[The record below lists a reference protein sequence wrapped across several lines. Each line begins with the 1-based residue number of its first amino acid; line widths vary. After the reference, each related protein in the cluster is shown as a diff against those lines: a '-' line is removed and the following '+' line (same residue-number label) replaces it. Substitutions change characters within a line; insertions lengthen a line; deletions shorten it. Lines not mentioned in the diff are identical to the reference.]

1 MNTHLVSPSGEN
13 ANKHIKSEEQNQQLR
28 YNNFNFMPQFS
39 APTDSYQVEGSLN
52 SSSNSSLSSVN
63 FEQSE
68 KADFLQKNPLSFLF
82 NPNTVTAAEQLHY
95 SQQQLEQNQHQH
107 SDMLQNVTNERY
119 MSQQQQVG
127 NNCYPMQGSEVNYND
142 FYRHYQN
149 QNTPPNP
156 YTETQSQFIN
166 SSSTALTAPSTESYQ
181 SSSATAQPTTGSSA
195 SYSPGAFLRYLRT
208 TPVKQ
213 EYECKWIEQD
223 TKHICNRIFHSMHDI
238 VTHLTVDH
246 VGGPDLATHTCYW
259 ENCSREHKS
268 FKAKYKL
275 VNHIRVHTGEK
286 PFPCPY
292 IGCGKVFA
300 RSENLKIHK
309 RTHTGKYFITLFFL
323 FSYNI

>member
-1 MNTHLVSPSGEN
+1 MNTHLASPSGEI
-13 ANKHIKSEEQNQQLR
+13 ANKHLKTEETEQNQLR
-28 YNNFNFMPQFS
+28 YNNFNFMPQFNV
-39 APTDSYQVEGSLN
+39 PTDSYQVEGSLN

-68 KADFLQKNPLSFLF
+68 KTELLQKNPLSFLF
-82 NPNTVTAAEQLHY
+82 NPNAVTAEQLHY
-95 SQQQLEQNQHQH
+95 NHQYEQHQH
-107 SDMLQNVTNERY
+107 SEMLQNVTNERY
-119 MSQQQQVG
+119 ISQQQTG
-127 NNCYPMQGSEVNYND
+127 NNCYPMQGSEANYNE

-149 QNTPPNP
+149 QNTPPYP
-156 YTETQSQFIN
+156 YTESQGQFTN
-166 SSSTALTAPSTESYQ
+166 STSTAVPSSSTESSYQ
-181 SSSATAQPTTGSSA
+181 SATSQPAATSSA

-208 TPVKQ
+208 TPAKQ

-223 TKHICNRIFHSMHDI
+223 TKHICNRIFHTMHDI

-309 RTHTGKYFITLFFL
+309 RTHTGKYFIIYYIFL
-323 FSYNI
+323 